1 MNLCLISRAHQ
12 SVLHCS
18 GNAPTFNY
26 LLKKISKAFWKISG
40 YSVRMYEVKLGY
52 SSGDCLPSNTQKGL
66 AP

>member
-18 GNAPTFNY
+18 GNVPTFIH
-26 LLKKISKAFWKISG
+26 LLKKISKIFWKISG
-40 YSVRMYEVKLGY
+40 YRIRMYEVKL
-52 SSGDCLPSNTQKGL
+52 GDCLPSNTQKGL